1 MKHLSQ
7 WRLCS
12 RFLNGDNE
20 MKRIFGSKVVK
31 LAQRYN
37 LHACLLPTLF
47 PYWTFAYTASSVA
60 TIRATIEPQ
69 SKPSCYYFVL
79 LMMVMINSMV
89 TPRDSWPRLEK
100 LGVCDD
106 IFIHITTSC
115 MGLKIMV
122 PVTGHFLPILV
133 IWLSKVQFHRTNIL
147 CIFNGGVVD
156 IM

>member
-1 MKHLSQ
+1 MCVLCVCLCVCVNFCKNTC
-7 WRLCS
+7 WLCS

-37 LHACLLPTLF
+37 LHACVLPTLF
-47 PYWTFAYTASSVA
+47 PYWTFAYIASSVA

-89 TPRDSWPRLEK
+89 TPRDTWPRLEK

-115 MGLKIMV
+115 MGLKIML
-122 PVTGHFLPILV
+122 PVTDRPFLTHFSYIAEQSPF
-133 IWLSKVQFHRTNIL
+133 S
-147 CIFNGGVVD
+147 
-156 IM
+156 

>member
-89 TPRDSWPRLEK
+89 TPRDTWPRLEK

-106 IFIHITTSC
+106 IYTRYY
-115 MGLKIMV
+115 IMYGAQNNGTCHR
-122 PVTGHFLPILV
+122 PFLTHFSYMAEQSPI
-133 IWLSKVQFHRTNIL
+133 S
-147 CIFNGGVVD
+147 
-156 IM
+156 